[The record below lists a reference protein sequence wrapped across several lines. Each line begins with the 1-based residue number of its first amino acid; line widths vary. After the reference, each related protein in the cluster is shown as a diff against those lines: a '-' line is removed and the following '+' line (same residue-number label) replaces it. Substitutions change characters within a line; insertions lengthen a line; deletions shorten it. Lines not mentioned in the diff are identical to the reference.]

1 MHNIIAQ
8 SRIYY
13 TIYWN
18 FISTTYIPIYI
29 IYTQYILYLPTFRI
43 FSSTSYALFQCYSIF
58 YKVQNIIEN
67 YKYNIEYTLY
77 SFIYTTY
84 YLNLPNQKKLTFLYV
99 QCSPSIVY
107 SIPPLHLLTQV
118 LPISSL
124 KKVFFSPI
132 YQNISYLSGITEG
145 VFHSLQMKN
154 DIFLFSKLSI
164 FVIVVVREGN
174 I

>member
-13 TIYWN
+13 LYYLLEFYIYN
-18 FISTTYIPIYI
+18 VYTYILYS
-29 IYTQYILYLPTFRI
+29 TQYILYLPTFRI

-107 SIPPLHLLTQV
+107 SIPPLHLLRYY
-118 LPISSL
+118 LYHLL
-124 KKVFFSPI
+124 KKFFFSQFIKIYHI
-132 YQNISYLSGITEG
+132 YQEL
-145 VFHSLQMKN
+145 L
-154 DIFLFSKLSI
+154 
-164 FVIVVVREGN
+164 REFFTLYT
-174 I
+174 